1 MRPALLSR
9 GSLAVW
15 APVRS
20 LNSANASRASRPS
33 TSARSTIRY
42 ASFIQPGH
50 IPVGDNEEIVY
61 INNIFPHRL
70 QWLMRGPL
78 ERYQP
83 FEGILARF
91 NSPGIAAAK
100 PASIIKEAIPKDLDL
115 EIKDVVTRYK
125 EGGAFVKYELKSGMS
140 DETVTNAI
148 KEHLERNPIKPWF
161 NPFLKVDAD
170 LVRGTPWIE
179 DLYRIPSQTLKVEF
193 LSTSPD
199 TSGAELTQE
208 ALYSLFRPYGKILD
222 IQSQP
227 SDSKVQPRYAI
238 LRFERPRFAVMARN
252 CMHGFVVSEAG
263 GGGKSGTRFKI
274 NYERKIKFS
283 MIKDWILNHPRL
295 VIPAIAALVA
305 TITVI
310 IFDPIRTFFIKL
322 KIKSSLQ
329 SEENGVLEWVRS
341 QASKA
346 NMFSFRKRRS
356 DPRGLAAIWEDR
368 QDDIAQLRAWLTETA
383 ETFIVVHGPRGSGKR
398 ELALSQSLGDKY
410 KVVIDCK
417 QIQDAR
423 GDTAKISRA
432 AAQVGYRPIFSWMNS
447 ISSFIDLAA
456 QGMIGTKA
464 GFSETL
470 DAQLSKIWQNTAV
483 ALKQVATEGRRKDDK
498 DANMSEDEYLEAH
511 PEKRAVVVI
520 DNFVYDEGNSVV
532 LDKLTEWAAGLTA
545 SNIAHVVFLTTDSS
559 FAKPLSKAMPNQV
572 FRTIA
577 MGDCSLEVGRH
588 FVLSHLD
595 GDASSNEGEQPV
607 KRKDTLSGLDDCI
620 KILGGRVTDLEFMAH
635 RIEAGETPEGKS
647 ILDFRSFPTTFI
659 NLYIAAVKRIVEQS
673 ASELLKIFILGMG
686 TVTPQWS
693 REQAWYLIKS
703 LAQSKDGVL
712 LYNKVLLGDLF
723 KDNGEATL
731 RALEQ
736 AELISIGTDQGFPR
750 YIKPGKPV
758 HSAAFKLLVENKTLQ
773 GRLDLLILSQLI
785 SNENSSIAKYEQEL
799 EGLGTLPKYPRELT
813 SRIEWLLNKIHGSQ
827 SKILKYERES
837 AALSKALQKEH

>member
-1 MRPALLSR
+1 LIL
-9 GSLAVW
+9 
-15 APVRS
+15 
-20 LNSANASRASRPS
+20 
-33 TSARSTIRY
+33 
-42 ASFIQPGH
+42 
-50 IPVGDNEEIVY
+50 D
-61 INNIFPHRL
+61 IFPHRL

-78 ERYQP
+78 SHIQP
-83 FEGILARF
+83 FEGILAKV
-91 NSPGIAAAK
+91 NKPGIAAAN
-100 PASIIKEAIPKDLDL
+100 PGRIIREAIPKDLDL
-115 EIKDVVTRYK
+115 EIKEVVTRYK
-125 EGGAFVKYELKSGMS
+125 EGGAFVKYALKSNMS
-140 DETVTNAI
+140 HETINDAI
-148 KEHLERNPIKPWF
+148 KEHLKNNPIKPWF
-161 NPFLKVDAD
+161 NPSLKVDAD

-193 LSTSPD
+193 LPTSPD
-199 TSGAELTQE
+199 TSAVELTQE
-208 ALYSLFRPYGKILD
+208 SLYSLFRPYGKILD

-227 SDSKVQPRYAI
+227 SDSKVEPRYAI

-252 CMHGFVVSEAG
+252 CMHGFIVSEEA

-274 NYERKIKFS
+274 NYERKIKLF

-295 VIPAIAALVA
+295 VIPAIAALIA

-310 IFDPIRTFFIKL
+310 IFDPIRTFFITL
-322 KIKSSLQ
+322 KIKSSFQ
-329 SEENGVLEWVRS
+329 SEENAVLEWVRK

-346 NMFSFRKRRS
+346 NMFSFGKRKS

-368 QDDIAQLRAWLTETA
+368 QNDIAQLRAWLTETA

-398 ELALSQSLGDKY
+398 ELVLEQSLKDHKY
-410 KVVIDCK
+410 KIVIDFK

-483 ALKQVATEGRRKDDK
+483 ALKRVALEGRRKEDK

-520 DNFVYDEGNSVV
+520 DNFAYDAGDSVV
-532 LDKLTEWAAGLTA
+532 LDKLTEWAAGLTS

-577 MGDCSLEVGRH
+577 LGDCSLEVGRR

-595 GDASSNEGEQPV
+595 ADAGSDAGEQRL
-607 KRKDTLSGLDDCI
+607 KRKDTLRGLDDCI
-620 KILGGRVTDLEFMAH
+620 KVLGGRVTDLEFMSH

-647 ILDFRSFPTTFI
+647 TF
-659 NLYIAAVKRIVEQS
+659 V
-673 ASELLKIFILGMG
+673 
-686 TVTPQWS
+686 
-693 REQAWYLIKS
+693 
-703 LAQSKDGVL
+703 VL
-712 LYNKVLLGDLF
+712 
-723 KDNGEATL
+723 
-731 RALEQ
+731 R
-736 AELISIGTDQGFPR
+736 
-750 YIKPGKPV
+750 
-758 HSAAFKLLVENKTLQ
+758 
-773 GRLDLLILSQLI
+773 
-785 SNENSSIAKYEQEL
+785 
-799 EGLGTLPKYPRELT
+799 
-813 SRIEWLLNKIHGSQ
+813 
-827 SKILKYERES
+827 
-837 AALSKALQKEH
+837 

>member
-1 MRPALLSR
+1 MRPALFSR
-9 GSLAVW
+9 GPLAVW
-15 APVRS
+15 APARS
-20 LNSANASRASRPS
+20 HSSANAFRGRPS
-33 TSARSTIRY
+33 VWGRSAIRC
-42 ASFIQPGH
+42 ASSIQSGH
-50 IPVGDNEEIVY
+50 IPVGENEGIIY

-78 ERYQP
+78 SHIQP
-83 FEGILARF
+83 FEGLLAKF
-91 NSPGIAAAK
+91 NNPGVAAAN
-100 PASIIKEAIPKDLDL
+100 PTSIIKKAIPKDLDL

-125 EGGAFVKYELKSGMS
+125 EGGAFVKYAPKSKMS
-140 DETVTNAI
+140 DETIKNAI
-148 KEHLERNPIKPWF
+148 HEHLKNNPIKPWF

-208 ALYSLFRPYGKILD
+208 SLYSLFRPYGKILD

-227 SDSKVQPRYAI
+227 SDSKVEPRYAT
-238 LRFERPRFAVMARN
+238 LLFERPRFAVMARN

-263 GGGKSGTRFKI
+263 GGGKSGTKFKI
-274 NYERKIKFS
+274 NYERKIKLS

-295 VIPAIAALVA
+295 VIPAIAALIA

-310 IFDPIRTFFIKL
+310 IFDPIRTFFITL
-322 KIKSSLQ
+322 KIKSSFQ
-329 SEENGVLEWVRS
+329 GEENPVLEWVRR

-346 NMFSFRKRRS
+346 NMFSFGKRRS

-368 QDDIAQLRAWLTETA
+368 QNDIAQLRAWLTETA
-383 ETFIVVHGPRGSGKR
+383 DTFIVVHGPRGSGKR
-398 ELALSQSLGDKY
+398 ELVLEQSLKDHKY
-410 KVVIDCK
+410 KVVIDYK

-483 ALKQVATEGRRKDDK
+483 ALKRVAMEGRRKDDK
-498 DANMSEDEYLEAH
+498 DANLSEDEYLEAH

-520 DNFVYDEGNSVV
+520 DNFVSDEADNVV
-532 LDKLTEWAAGLTA
+532 LDKLTEWAAGLTS

-577 MGDCSLEVGRH
+577 LGDCSLEVGRR

-595 GDASSNEGEQPV
+595 AEAEAGNNEGEQHV

-620 KILGGRVTDLEFMAH
+620 KVLGGRVTDLEFMAH
-635 RIEAGETPEGKS
+635 RIEAGETPE
-647 ILDFRSFPTTFI
+647 
-659 NLYIAAVKRIVEQS
+659 AAVNRIVEQS
-673 ASELLKIFILGMG
+673 ASELLKIFILGMD
-686 TVTPQWS
+686 TASPQWT

-703 LAQSKDGVL
+703 LAQSKDGLL

-723 KDNGEATL
+723 KANGEATL

-758 HSAAFKLLVENKTLQ
+758 HRAAFQRLVENKTLQ

-785 SNENSSIAKYEQEL
+785 SNENSSIAKYEAEL
-799 EGLGTLPKYPRELT
+799 QGLGTLPKYPKELS
-813 SRIEWLLNKIHGSQ
+813 SRIEWLLGKIHGSQ
-827 SKILKYERES
+827 FKILKYERES
-837 AALSKALQKEH
+837 ASLSKALQKEH